1 MLFFYA
7 LRIFNSVWK
16 QELFWLLILVEMK
29 LKDHDVASVILR
41 ATVTE
46 LFYDIFEEN
55 WKIII
60 IGPAKKG
67 LSLDVC
73 VLYQTRNNAGRSAE
87 ANEEDNGVESSAL
100 FVDV

>member
-1 MLFFYA
+1 
-7 LRIFNSVWK
+7 
-16 QELFWLLILVEMK
+16 MK
-29 LKDHDVASVILR
+29 LKEVASMILP

-46 LFYDIFEEN
+46 LFYDIFEED

-60 IGPAKKG
+60 DPAKKG

-73 VLYQTRNNAGRSAE
+73 ISYQTRNNAGRWGE
-87 ANEEDNGVESSAL
+87 VNEEDNGVEPSAL